1 MKTAVSLPDPL
12 YEEADRLARRLGKS
26 RSRLYADALTA
37 YVARHD
43 TDAVTDALNAV
54 CDELDS
60 RLDPDVSAATARMLQ
75 QTEW

>member
-12 YEEADRLARRLGKS
+12 YEEADRLAQRLGKS
-26 RSRLYADALTA
+26 RSRLYADALTE

-43 TDAVTDALNAV
+43 TDAVTDALNDV

-60 RLDPDVSAATARMLQ
+60 RLDPGLSAFTVRTLQ

>member
-12 YEEADRLARRLGKS
+12 YEEADRLAQRLGKS
-26 RSRLYADALTA
+26 RSRLYADALTE

-43 TDAVTDALNAV
+43 TDAVTDAMNVV

-60 RLDPDVSAATARMLQ
+60 RLDPDLSASTARMLS